1 MIQENEILIS
11 PATAREVVLLFI
23 QSLNDEDFTTARDQL
38 HDDMTFT
45 GVLGT
50 REGADLYIEDMKKM
64 RFKYDIKKA
73 FADITDVSVFYDIT
87 MSGITVFCSGWYRVE
102 NGKISWFKVVFD
114 PRPVLEQKK

>member
-1 MIQENEILIS
+1 MIKENNLLA
-11 PATAREVVLLFI
+11 PATTAREVVLQFI
-23 QSLNDEDFTTARDQL
+23 QALNDEDFDTARDQL

-50 REGADLYIEDMKKM
+50 REGADAYIEDMKKM
-64 RFKYDIKKA
+64 RLKYDVKKS

-114 PRPVLEQKK
+114 PRPLLEQKK

>member
-1 MIQENEILIS
+1 MTQENDILIS

-23 QSLNDEDFTTARDQL
+23 QSLNDEDFDTAREQL
-38 HDDMTFT
+38 HDTMTFT

-50 REGADLYIEDMKKM
+50 REGADCYIEDMKKM
-64 RFKYDIKKA
+64 RLKFDIKKS

-87 MSGITVFCSGWYRVE
+87 MSGVTVFCCGWYRVE

>member
-1 MIQENEILIS
+1 MIKENNLLA
-11 PATAREVVLLFI
+11 PATTAREVVLQFI
-23 QSLNDEDFTTARDQL
+23 QALNDEDFDTARDQL

-50 REGADLYIEDMKKM
+50 RSGADVYIEDMKKM
-64 RFKYDIKKA
+64 RLKYDVKKS

-114 PRPVLEQKK
+114 PRPLLEQKK